1 MKNFTYYEAEKFL
14 KEIAKNKAID
24 VDNFDLNKHSDAEE
38 ISNLLDVSEST
49 ANNWLSGRTD
59 ISKLGKQALACQLML
74 DLIQTYNNIP
84 QSNIIVKK
92 QDTYEIYSALENG
105 EYELLATTTN
115 PKLARTIKEIQKV
128 YNILNVC
135 RDFISTE
142 LETRESN
149 GYEDS
154 LILPYRTDLNNLI
167 DLIHYI
173 QDGVT
178 FSEKYENL
186 LQTPIDFN
194 FDAKKFENT
203 PELKTDNKDVISEF
217 VSPIFRT
224 YKGQIDTKKIP
235 EGTIIKRSMKRGN
248 QKGNIYELKKEG
260 DKIICP
266 KNGKSYPSINAAS
279 TDILGYAE
287 NVKENWYFYD
297 NIHKEWKKCKHLVED
312 E

>member
-1 MKNFTYYEAEKFL
+1 MKNFKYYEAEKFL
-14 KEIAKNKAID
+14 KEIARNKTID
-24 VDNFDLNKHSDAEE
+24 IDNFDLNKHTDAEE
-38 ISNLLDVSEST
+38 ISNLLELSKSA

-84 QSNIIVKK
+84 QSNIVVKK
-92 QDTYEIYSALENG
+92 QDAYEIYSALENG

-128 YNILNVC
+128 YNILNIC

-142 LETRESN
+142 LETRESA

-154 LILPYRTDLNNLI
+154 LLQPYRTNLNNLI
-167 DLIHYI
+167 DLMHYI

-186 LQTPIDFN
+186 VQMPIDFN

-203 PELKTDNKDVISEF
+203 PELESDNNDVISEF
-217 VSPIFRT
+217 TSPISRT
-224 YKGQIDTKKIP
+224 YKGRIDTQKIP
-235 EGTIIKRSMKRGN
+235 EGTIIRTSVTRG
-248 QKGNIYELKKEG
+248 KKVGTYELKKSG
-260 DKIICP
+260 DKIIYQKTG
-266 KNGKSYPSINAAS
+266 KNYPSINAAS
-279 TDILGYAE
+279 TDILGYE
-287 NVKENWYFYD
+287 INVKDKWYFQD
-297 NIHKEWKKCKHLVED
+297 NLTHEWKKCKYLVED

>member
-24 VDNFDLNKHSDAEE
+24 VDNFDLNNHSNAEE

-59 ISKLGKQALACQLML
+59 ISKLGKKALAYQLML
-74 DLIQTYNNIP
+74 DLVHTYNSIP
-84 QSNIIVKK
+84 PSNIVVKK
-92 QDTYEIYSALENG
+92 QDTYEIYSASEDG

-128 YNILNVC
+128 YNILNIC

-142 LETRESN
+142 LETRESC
-149 GYEDS
+149 GCKD
-154 LILPYRTDLNNLI
+154 LCIPYRTDLNNLI
-167 DLIHYI
+167 DLMHYI

-186 LQTPIDFN
+186 LQTALDFN
-194 FDAKKFENT
+194 FDAKEFENT
-203 PELKTDNKDVISEF
+203 SELKTDNKDVFSEF
-217 VSPIFRT
+217 TSPITKT
-224 YKGQIDTKKIP
+224 YKGQIDTKQIP
-235 EGTIIKRSMKRGN
+235 ENTLIRRIVK
-248 QKGNIYELKKEG
+248 KGKKEGIYELKKVG
-260 DKIICP
+260 DKIIYL

-279 TDILGYAE
+279 FDILGYAE

-297 NIHKEWKKCKHLVED
+297 VIHNEWKKCKHLVKD